1 VSDATITSAAKATG
15 VDLSRLPPDVDATI
29 RANLELAQKLGITG
43 TPSWVVG
50 DQLLSGALPLDRL
63 KEAIARARA
72 S

>member
-1 VSDATITSAAKATG
+1 MPA
-15 VDLSRLPPDVDATI
+15 DVDDTL

-43 TPSWVVG
+43 TPAWVVG

-63 KEAIARARA
+63 QDAVAKARA